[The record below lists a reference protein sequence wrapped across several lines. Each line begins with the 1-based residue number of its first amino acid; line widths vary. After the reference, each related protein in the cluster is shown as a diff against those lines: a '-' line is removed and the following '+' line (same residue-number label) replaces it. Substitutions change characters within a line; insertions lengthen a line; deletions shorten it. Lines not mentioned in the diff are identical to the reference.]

1 MVSLIVLIMQHNEN
15 TLIIK
20 ILRLKVPCIF
30 ILFAPI
36 FYINDNVLALL
47 LQK

>member
-1 MVSLIVLIMQHNEN
+1 MVNFIVLVMQHNEN

-30 ILFAPI
+30 ILIAPLY
-36 FYINDNVLALL
+36 YINDNVLALL
-47 LQK
+47 L